1 MKEASAI
8 FSMMSIAGDALTLF
22 AYYMLQSKKLSAESP
37 LFLSL
42 NCLGS
47 SIILIPLLFH
57 SSLALILDQVIWF
70 SISVYG
76 VVQNAPQWFKSP
88 GRRKHTASSEHCTL
102 NPRLEPDIPE
112 YTPKKAPLSGGN

>member
-1 MKEASAI
+1 MKEASTV

-37 LFLSL
+37 LFVSL

-57 SSLALILDQVIWF
+57 SSLALILDQMIWF
-70 SISVYG
+70 SISLYG
-76 VVQNAPQWFKSP
+76 VVQNAPQWFKSIAP
-88 GRRKHTASSEHCTL
+88 PKHTPCLGRDTL
-102 NPRLEPDIPE
+102 NSLLEPDV
-112 YTPKKAPLSGGN
+112 PKKPPLSGGN